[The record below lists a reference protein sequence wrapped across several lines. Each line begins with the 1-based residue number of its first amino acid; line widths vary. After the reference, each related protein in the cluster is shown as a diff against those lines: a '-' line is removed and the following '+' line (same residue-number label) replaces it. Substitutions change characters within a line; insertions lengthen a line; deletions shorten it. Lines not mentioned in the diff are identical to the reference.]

1 MVKKNDKIPFVNEN
15 LRMKDALKIMSKKK
29 LGVLIVR
36 NKRGSTVGIITDGDV
51 RLLSKKKNN
60 LRFLLVKKVM
70 TKKPITISKDIL
82 AAKALSLMNS

>member
-36 NKRGSTVGIITDGDV
+36 NKRRSTVGIITDGDV
-51 RLLSKKKNN
+51 RLLSKKK
-60 LRFLLVKKVM
+60 K
-70 TKKPITISKDIL
+70 
-82 AAKALSLMNS
+82 